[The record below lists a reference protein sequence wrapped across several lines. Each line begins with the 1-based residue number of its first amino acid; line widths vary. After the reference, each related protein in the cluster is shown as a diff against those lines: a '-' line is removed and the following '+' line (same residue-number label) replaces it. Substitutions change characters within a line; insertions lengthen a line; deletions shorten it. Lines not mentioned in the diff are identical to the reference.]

1 MDLNSRLDSL
11 AEGVKREYE
20 FMLSSHVANFA
31 RIMDSSNPTSPDARH
46 LLEQKMHDATVTFI
60 GTASAS
66 LKASVTVLTNN
77 ALDASKARLSAQ
89 ERSNLDEMIEDE
101 HHLMFSEIIGMQFR
115 DAATVMKALHK
126 TALQVNIQKMRG
138 KVNSVTALIQA
149 RRGKVAEL
157 KFLQA
162 DRSGRNWSSPV
173 YVRTIA
179 RLFLL
184 RVYVESFLF
193 GRVSVGSDLA
203 EVVYSDPGHDNH
215 GLRFSISGETAGYP
229 KYVDIQDEIYHPNS
243 SASVGI

>member
-1 MDLNSRLDSL
+1 MDLNSRLDAM
-11 AEGVKREYE
+11 AEGVMREYD

-31 RIMDSSNPTSPDARH
+31 RITDTSTPTSPAARR
-46 LLEQKMHDATVTFI
+46 LLEQKLHDATVNFI
-60 GTASAS
+60 STASTA
-66 LKASVTVLTNN
+66 LKNSTLILTNN
-77 ALDASKARLSAQ
+77 ALDAAKAKLDSEKRTHLDDMIQ
-89 ERSNLDEMIEDE
+89 EE

-115 DAATVMKALHK
+115 DSATVMKALHRI
-126 TALQVNIQKMRG
+126 ALQVGIQTMRG
-138 KVNSVTALIQA
+138 KSNVGALIQA
-149 RRGKVAEL
+149 RRGKINDL

-162 DRSGRNWSSPV
+162 DRSGRQWSSSV
-173 YVRTIA
+173 YVRTLA
-179 RLFLL
+179 RHFLL
-184 RVYVESFLF
+184 KVYVESFLF